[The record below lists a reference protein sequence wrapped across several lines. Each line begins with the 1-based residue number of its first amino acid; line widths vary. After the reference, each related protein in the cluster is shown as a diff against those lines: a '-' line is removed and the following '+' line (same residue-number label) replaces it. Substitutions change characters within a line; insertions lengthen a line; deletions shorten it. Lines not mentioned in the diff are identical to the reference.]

1 MNRSNIGN
9 VVTNGMQILSVGA
22 TTASRIFLGRADSAL
37 NNLSKEERTTYYKM
51 KADKMRDEMNE
62 YYGEK
67 EGTEEVEKTESF
79 ENPDL
84 AIKPEE
90 IKSPQGEETTIKINS
105 DYDKNKKLMERFKQK
120 EEVKYDLARDTAK
133 HIPNNIIGGF

>member
-1 MNRSNIGN
+1 MNRANIGN

-22 TTASRIFLGRADSAL
+22 TTASKIFLGRADSAL
-37 NNLSKEERTTYYKM
+37 NNLSEEEKTTYYKM

-67 EGTEEVEKTESF
+67 EKTEEVEKKETF

-90 IKSPQGEETTIKINS
+90 IKSPQGKETTIKINS
-105 DYDKNKKLMERFKQK
+105 DYDKSKKLNERFKQIK
-120 EEVKYDLARDTAK
+120 EVEYSLAKDKAK
-133 HIPNNIIGGF
+133 HIPNEMIGGF